1 MALGGLSFKV
11 YFKVVQKGQKGAKI
25 VKKGYIFHILLNK
38 LFQQKYHVVG
48 VLCCAAS
55 DIEIKGQV
63 SHFEMHFRDF
73 SSFRSQC
80 YVCKM
85 DHIKEL

>member
-1 MALGGLSFKV
+1 MKRKKLN
-11 YFKVVQKGQKGAKI
+11 YFVSLEI
-25 VKKGYIFHILLNK
+25 
-38 LFQQKYHVVG
+38 VVG

>member
-1 MALGGLSFKV
+1 MMKDATQMQIEYKKTSFE
-11 YFKVVQKGQKGAKI
+11 
-25 VKKGYIFHILLNK
+25 ILQL
-38 LFQQKYHVVG
+38 YHVVG

-73 SSFRSQC
+73 SSFSNQC
-80 YVCKM
+80 YICKM